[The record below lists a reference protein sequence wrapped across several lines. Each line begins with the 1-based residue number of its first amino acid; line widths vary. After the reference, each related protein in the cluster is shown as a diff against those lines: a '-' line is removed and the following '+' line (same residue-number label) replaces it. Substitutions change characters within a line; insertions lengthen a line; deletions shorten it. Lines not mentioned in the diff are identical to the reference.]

1 MEAHQDTAPGAV
13 PFRSATGRWVLVAT
27 VLGSAMGFLDAT
39 VVNVALPVIGR
50 DIGAGVSDLQWV
62 LDSYLLTLAALILL
76 GGSLADRYGRRRV
89 FTLGVVCFMIPS
101 VLCALAPTA
110 GILILARALQGVGAA
125 LLTPGSLA
133 IIQSTYRSAD
143 RPAAIGAW
151 SALTGVASALG
162 PIVGGYLIDAFS
174 WRWIFLINVPIGLVV
189 VAVTA
194 RRVPESRDPAATGR
208 LDVSGA
214 GLATLG
220 LGGVTYALIE
230 GPRGAAPGWLTGA
243 ALVLGLAAL
252 AGFAR
257 TERRAPSPMLPPGVF
272 TAPQFLSAN
281 AVTFVVYSALGG
293 VFFLLVVFL
302 QTSLGYTPLYA
313 GAASLPV
320 TLLMLALSSRAGAL
334 AQRIGPRIPLTVGP
348 MLLAAGM
355 LLMLRIEVG
364 ESGVGGYSAAVLPAV
379 LVFGLGLATTV
390 APVTATALAAAPAEH
405 SGVASG
411 VNNAVSRV
419 AQLAAV
425 AALPV
430 LAGIGG
436 SDFQDPRA
444 LAAGFRTAMLITA
457 GLAVAGGLLAFA
469 TIRRDV
475 LAPASV
481 PERAAEERPPGPA
494 EPCPY
499 ECPLAGTPL
508 RPAPAPVSAPS
519 SARRSDRPPG
529 PGPSDSA
536 PS

>member
-1 MEAHQDTAPGAV
+1 MEAREDTMPDAGSV
-13 PFRSATGRWVLVAT
+13 GFRTTTGRWVLLAT

-39 VVNVALPVIGR
+39 VVNVALPAIGR
-50 DIGAGVSDLQWV
+50 DIGADVSELQWV
-62 LDSYLLTLAALILL
+62 LDGYLLTLAALILL

-101 VLCALAPTA
+101 VLCAVAPTA
-110 GILILARALQGVGAA
+110 GVLILARALQGVGAA

-133 IIQSTYRSAD
+133 IIQATYRAAD
-143 RPAAIGAW
+143 RPSAIGAW

-174 WRWIFLINVPIGLVV
+174 WRWIFLLNVPIGLFV

-208 LDVSGA
+208 LDLRGA
-214 GLATLG
+214 ALATVGLAG
-220 LGGVTYALIE
+220 ITYALIE
-230 GPRGAAPGWLTGA
+230 GPRGESPGWLTGA
-243 ALVLGLAAL
+243 ALVLGLGAL
-252 AGFAR
+252 TGFAQ
-257 TERRAPSPMLPPGVF
+257 TERRATSPMLPPGVF
-272 TAPQFLSAN
+272 TARQFLSAN
-281 AVTFVVYSALGG
+281 AVTFVVYAALGG

-348 MLLAAGM
+348 LLLAAGM
-355 LLMLRIEVG
+355 LLMLRIQVG
-364 ESGVGGYSAAVLPAV
+364 EGSLGAYAVSVLPAV
-379 LVFGLGLATTV
+379 VVFGLGLTTTV

-444 LAAGFRTAMLITA
+444 FADGFRAAMLITA
-457 GLAVAGGLLAFA
+457 GLAVAGALLAFA
-469 TIRRDV
+469 TIRSDV
-475 LAPASV
+475 LAPAAA
-481 PERAAEERPPGPA
+481 PEQAAEERPHVPAA

-499 ECPLAGTPL
+499 ECPMAGTP
-508 RPAPAPVSAPS
+508 
-519 SARRSDRPPG
+519 
-529 PGPSDSA
+529 
-536 PS
+536 

>member
-1 MEAHQDTAPGAV
+1 MERRQDPTPDAGAI
-13 PFRSATGRWVLVAT
+13 PFRSTTGRWVLLAT

-39 VVNVALPVIGR
+39 VVNVALPAIGR
-50 DIGAGVSDLQWV
+50 DVGADVSELQWV
-62 LDSYLLTLAALILL
+62 LDGYLLTLAALILL

-89 FTLGVVCFMIPS
+89 FILGVVCFMIPS
-101 VLCALAPTA
+101 VLCAVAPNA
-110 GILILARALQGVGAA
+110 EILILARALQGVGAA

-133 IIQSTYRSAD
+133 IIQATYRSAD

-174 WRWIFLINVPIGLVV
+174 WRWIFLLNVPIGLFVI
-189 VAVTA
+189 AATA

-208 LDVSGA
+208 LDVRGA
-214 GLATLG
+214 VLATVGLAG
-220 LGGVTYALIE
+220 ITYALIE
-230 GPRGAAPGWLTGA
+230 GPRGESPGWLTAA
-243 ALVLGLAAL
+243 ALVLGTVAL
-252 AGFAR
+252 VGFAQ
-257 TERRAPSPMLPPGVF
+257 TERRAASPMLPPGVF
-272 TAPQFLSAN
+272 TARQFLSAN
-281 AVTFVVYSALGG
+281 AVTFVVYAALGG

-320 TLLMLALSSRAGAL
+320 TLLLLALSSRAGAL

-348 MLLAAGM
+348 LLLAAGM

-364 ESGVGGYSAAVLPAV
+364 EGGMGAYAASVLPAV

-390 APVTATALAAAPAEH
+390 APVTATALAAAPSEH

-436 SDFQDPRA
+436 SDFADPRA
-444 LAAGFRTAMLITA
+444 FADGFRSAMLITA
-457 GLAVAGGLLAFA
+457 GLALVGAVLAFT

-475 LAPASV
+475 LAPPPVAAAEGAAA
-481 PERAAEERPPGPA
+481 ERAVG

-499 ECPLAGTPL
+499 ECPVAGTPL
-508 RPAPAPVSAPS
+508 RPAPPRAA
-519 SARRSDRPPG
+519 
-529 PGPSDSA
+529 SDSPDE
-536 PS
+536 PSP

>member
-1 MEAHQDTAPGAV
+1 MNAQQGTASDAGSV
-13 PFRSATGRWVLVAT
+13 SFRSTTGRWVLMAT

-39 VVNVALPVIGR
+39 VVNVALPAIGR
-50 DIGAGVSDLQWV
+50 DIGAEVSELQWV

-76 GGSLADRYGRRRV
+76 GGSLADRYGRRRI

-101 VLCALAPTA
+101 VLCAVAPTA
-110 GILILARALQGVGAA
+110 GILIVARALQGVGAA

-133 IIQSTYRSAD
+133 IIQATYRSAD
-143 RPAAIGAW
+143 RPSAIGAW

-162 PIVGGYLIDAFS
+162 PIVGGYLIDALS
-174 WRWIFLINVPIGLVV
+174 WRWIFLLNVPIGLFVI
-189 VAVTA
+189 ATTA

-208 LDVSGA
+208 LDVGGAVLATA
-214 GLATLG
+214 GLAGT
-220 LGGVTYALIE
+220 TYALIE
-230 GPRGAAPGWLTGA
+230 GPRGESPGWLTA
-243 ALVLGLAAL
+243 TALVVGLVAM

-257 TERRAPSPMLPPGVF
+257 TERRSADPMLPPGVF
-272 TAPQFLSAN
+272 TARQFLSAN
-281 AVTFVVYSALGG
+281 AVTFVVYAALGG

-302 QTSLGYTPLYA
+302 QTSLGYSPLNA

-334 AQRIGPRIPLTVGP
+334 AQRIGPRVPLTVGP
-348 MLLAAGM
+348 LLLAAGM
-355 LLMLRIEVG
+355 LLMLRIQVG
-364 ESGVGGYSAAVLPAV
+364 EGSVGAYASSVLPAV

-430 LAGIGG
+430 LAGISGG
-436 SDFQDPRA
+436 DFQDPRA
-444 LAAGFRTAMLITA
+444 FADGFRTAMLITA
-457 GLAVAGGLLAFA
+457 ALAVLGAFLAFT
-469 TIRRDV
+469 TIRSDV
-475 LAPASV
+475 LAPAA
-481 PERAAEERPPGPA
+481 PAPARERATEEQRPAPAA

-499 ECPLAGTPL
+499 ECPVAGTPL
-508 RPAPAPVSAPS
+508 RPAPPS
-519 SARRSDRPPG
+519 TPPT
-529 PGPSDSA
+529 DSA
-536 PS
+536 SPDSRSS